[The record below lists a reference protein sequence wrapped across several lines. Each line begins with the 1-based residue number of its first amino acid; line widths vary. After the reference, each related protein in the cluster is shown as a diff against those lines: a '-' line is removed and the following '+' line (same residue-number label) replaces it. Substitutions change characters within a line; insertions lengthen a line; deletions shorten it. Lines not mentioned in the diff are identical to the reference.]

1 MAHRGAHRAVRPVA
15 RATTRAERGRARH
28 PPGALFVRRLSFFLP
43 CRTSAVLT
51 SHLSRAPSFA
61 SLDTRTDYPP
71 RLRALSAVGL
81 TALTTDHWI
90 VPSGAALPF
99 LEHAGLWKVCF
110 SASPTQAEG
119 RATDDVDTFSRVE
132 DWWRTV
138 DDAFLQIDDDQKRLT
153 RETSGCTRRVAEF
166 YGHVWG
172 NDFVAWLQITR
183 AFALLFLYVGFL
195 KILVVSRTYVL
206 ATRGRWLSSAFA
218 AFLAITQIAFGE
230 AAWFIVLAML
240 IKAQDDAPSFLDR
253 GTFNSYEGWSFW
265 AFFASV
271 QFSLFVPSLWLMI
284 EPCVCC
290 VDERR
295 ARFGVWGSAP
305 RGGALKEKKPRASRD
320 DASRRHR
327 RRERESNPGP
337 FDGGFA
343 STSRDPQSLA
353 AQTYAPLPRSD
364 ENNALPA

>member
-1 MAHRGAHRAVRPVA
+1 M
-15 RATTRAERGRARH
+15 
-28 PPGALFVRRLSFFLP
+28 
-43 CRTSAVLT
+43 
-51 SHLSRAPSFA
+51 
-61 SLDTRTDYPP
+61 
-71 RLRALSAVGL
+71 
-81 TALTTDHWI
+81 
-90 VPSGAALPF
+90 
-99 LEHAGLWKVCF
+99 CF
-110 SASPTQAEG
+110 SASPTEAEG

-153 RETSGCTRRVAEF
+153 LETSGCTRRVAEF

-195 KILVVSRTYVL
+195 KILVVSRTYAV

-218 AFLAITQIAFGE
+218 AFLAIAQIAFGE

-240 IKAQDDAPSFLDR
+240 KIAQDDAPSFLDR
-253 GTFNSYEGWSFW
+253 GTFASYEGWSFW
-265 AFFASV
+265 AFFAAV
-271 QFSLFVPSLWLMI
+271 QFSLFVPSLWLFI

-295 ARFGVWGSAP
+295 ARFGVWGDAP
-305 RGGALKEKKPRASRD
+305 RGGALKEKEKKRSRD
-320 DASRRHR
+320 DLSRRHR
-327 RRERESNPGP
+327 RRERESTVMGP

-343 STSRDPQSLA
+343 SSSRDPQSFT
-353 AQTYAPLPRSD
+353 AQTYHHRHSTTESGSGAFPPLPRSD
-364 ENNALPA
+364 EGNAPPA

>member
-1 MAHRGAHRAVRPVA
+1 
-15 RATTRAERGRARH
+15 
-28 PPGALFVRRLSFFLP
+28 
-43 CRTSAVLT
+43 
-51 SHLSRAPSFA
+51 
-61 SLDTRTDYPP
+61 
-71 RLRALSAVGL
+71 
-81 TALTTDHWI
+81 
-90 VPSGAALPF
+90 
-99 LEHAGLWKVCF
+99 VCF

-206 ATRGRWLSSAFA
+206 ATKGRWLSSAFA

-240 IKAQDDAPSFLDR
+240 IKAQDDAPSVSRPRNLFLVRGMVLLGVFRVSAVLALPTVAVADDR
-253 GTFNSYEGWSFW
+253 ALRLLRGRAKSEVRRLGGSPARRRAERKKTPRV
-265 AFFASV
+265 ARRRVAAAS
-271 QFSLFVPSLWLMI
+271 PPRAGI
-284 EPCVCC
+284 EPGTVRRRVR
-290 VDERR
+290 VDVSRPAEHRR
-295 ARFGVWGSAP
+295 ADVRAP
-305 RGGALKEKKPRASRD
+305 PAVGRKQRASRVRTAEHFRR
-320 DASRRHR
+320 DAKKAPSR
-327 RRERESNPGP
+327 
-337 FDGGFA
+337 F
-343 STSRDPQSLA
+343 L
-353 AQTYAPLPRSD
+353 
-364 ENNALPA
+364 